1 MVSTDNKNTYFR
13 ITFEFDIKNS
23 HVSIEDE
30 MTKLKEKIDIFLTKV
45 SASEDYFE
53 IRELNNKNKL
63 EILFRTANRKRL
75 GVIKNTIV
83 KTIDIKNTDRNSLR
97 LVDEGKR
104 IKLFGENDSKPK
116 LLSCVAYTK
125 SQFYERLD
133 YVNQNDNRY
142 YIKSDISK
150 YEGKDIELFENRN
163 NYHPWQLK
171 LENLLFEKN
180 GEFKEPNEREI
191 IFILDEE
198 GCSGKS
204 TYWKYLL
211 VTKNREL
218 GLLSEANASQIKA
231 ALYKMG
237 KRKLYVVD
245 LPRTKSKMGVN
256 DLINVLEQL
265 KSGIVINNMYGQN
278 DTLLIPPCH
287 IVVSGNYLPYGSLS
301 PDRWKVFKITN
312 KNNIV
317 DWIDISKEKQE
328 EAKIEIEKLHIKEA
342 IKKRKENE
350 FILKNL
356 EELNIEKN
364 NRFKKMRES
373 LKKSLIS

>member
-83 KTIDIKNTDRNSLR
+83 KTIDIKNTDRNSLT

-133 YVNQNDNRY
+133 YLNQNDNRY

-211 VTKNREL
+211 VKNNREL

-328 EAKIEIEKLHIKEA
+328 EAKIEIEKLNIKEA
-342 IKKRKENE
+342 IKKRKEDE

-356 EELNIEKN
+356 EGLNIEKN

-373 LKKSLIS
+373 LKKSLVS

>member
-1 MVSTDNKNTYFR
+1 MVSIDNKNSYFR

-23 HVSIEDE
+23 HVSVEDE

-83 KTIDIKNTDRNSLR
+83 KTIDIKNTDKNSLR
-97 LVDEGKR
+97 LVDEEKR
-104 IKLFGENDSKPK
+104 IKLFGENDNKPK

-133 YVNQNDNRY
+133 YLNQNDNRY

-211 VTKNREL
+211 VKNNREL

-342 IKKRKENE
+342 IKKRKEDE

-356 EELNIEKN
+356 EGLNIEKN

-373 LKKSLIS
+373 LKKSLVS

>member
-1 MVSTDNKNTYFR
+1 MVSTDNKNSYFR

-133 YVNQNDNRY
+133 YLNQNDNRY

-211 VTKNREL
+211 VKNNREL

-342 IKKRKENE
+342 IKKRKEDE

-356 EELNIEKN
+356 EGLNIEKN

-373 LKKSLIS
+373 LKKSLVS

>member
-97 LVDEGKR
+97 LLDEEKR
-104 IKLFGENDSKPK
+104 IKLFGENDSKPI

-133 YVNQNDNRY
+133 YLNQNDNKY

-211 VTKNREL
+211 VKNNREL

-312 KNNIV
+312 KNNII

-342 IKKRKENE
+342 IKKRKEDE

-356 EELNIEKN
+356 EGLNIEKN
-364 NRFKKMRES
+364 NRFKKIRES
-373 LKKSLIS
+373 LKKSLVS

>member
-1 MVSTDNKNTYFR
+1 MVSIDNKNSYFR

-23 HVSIEDE
+23 HVSVEDE

-83 KTIDIKNTDRNSLR
+83 KTIDIKNTDKNSLR
-97 LVDEGKR
+97 LVDEEKR
-104 IKLFGENDSKPK
+104 IKLFGENDHKPR

-133 YVNQNDNRY
+133 YLNQNDNRY
-142 YIKSDISK
+142 YIKSDITK

-211 VTKNREL
+211 VKNNREL

-342 IKKRKENE
+342 IKKRKEDE

-356 EELNIEKN
+356 EGLNIEKN

-373 LKKSLIS
+373 LKKSLVS

>member
-1 MVSTDNKNTYFR
+1 MVSTDNKNSYFR

-83 KTIDIKNTDRNSLR
+83 KTIDIKNTDKNSLR

-133 YVNQNDNRY
+133 YLNQNDNRY

-211 VTKNREL
+211 VKNNREL

-342 IKKRKENE
+342 IKKRKEDE

-356 EELNIEKN
+356 EELNLEKN

-373 LKKSLIS
+373 LKKSLVS